1 MEKTVIQTKD
11 NLINNINSLF
21 SKLDTISKDLD
32 IREEK
37 LNKIKSEIDNKHQD
51 INSFKKVSFIAN
63 LNKQLE
69 NKNSHIELLERR
81 ITSLTKQND
90 KLNNKIKILKEN
102 PKEIS
107 AILETEEE
115 LIIEDAED
123 DKDIWL
129 VREFDG
135 EQFLLNSETNKVHLM
150 LKNESPGN
158 IIGRITSKNKFKK
171 YNEAR
176 EYC

>member
-11 NLINNINSLF
+11 NLINNVNSLF
-21 SKLDTISKDLD
+21 NKLEAISKDLD

-37 LNKIKSEIDNKHQD
+37 ISKMKSEIDNKHQD

-69 NKNSHIELLERR
+69 NKNSHIEILEKR
-81 ITSLTKQND
+81 IASLTKQNE
-90 KLNNKIKILKEN
+90 KLSSKIKLLKEN

-107 AILETEEE
+107 NILETEEE
-115 LIIEDAED
+115 LIIEDVEED
-123 DKDIWL
+123 NDIWL

-135 EQFLLNSETNKVHLM
+135 EKYLLNSETNKVHLM
-150 LKNESPGN
+150 LKNESPGD

-171 YNEAR
+171 YNQPR